1 MLQHAMYTFHSNISI
16 LQIEISAGRA
26 KKSER
31 DFLVSPSAGTNF
43 VVKGLVAQASHST
56 EIGSSV
62 PALNFGKK
70 PFDWMSD
77 SQWQTLLVG
86 DTCT

>member
-1 MLQHAMYTFHSNISI
+1 M
-16 LQIEISAGRA
+16 SAGRA

-31 DFLVSPSAGTNF
+31 DFLVSPSPGTNF
-43 VVKGLVAQASHST
+43 IVKGLQSQASLPV
-56 EIGSSV
+56 EIGNSV

-77 SQWQTLLVG
+77 SQWQTLLVWCVVHIG
-86 DTCT
+86 TH